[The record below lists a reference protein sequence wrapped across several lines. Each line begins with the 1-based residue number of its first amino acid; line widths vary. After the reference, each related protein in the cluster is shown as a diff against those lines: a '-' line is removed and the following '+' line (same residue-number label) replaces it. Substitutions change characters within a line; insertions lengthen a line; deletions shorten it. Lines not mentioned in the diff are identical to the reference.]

1 MDEEPVEPV
10 KPVISAELNLY
21 FIVILPDV
29 AERVARLKDF
39 YLMYEIRERK
49 SKVEE
54 HGAAC

>member
-1 MDEEPVEPV
+1 MDEESRQER
-10 KPVISAELNLY
+10 VISAELNLY

-39 YLMYEIRERK
+39 CLMYEIRERK

>member
-1 MDEEPVEPV
+1 MDEEPA
-10 KPVISAELNLY
+10 KQVISAELSLY

-39 YLMYEIRERK
+39 CLMYEIRERK
-49 SKVEE
+49 PKLEE